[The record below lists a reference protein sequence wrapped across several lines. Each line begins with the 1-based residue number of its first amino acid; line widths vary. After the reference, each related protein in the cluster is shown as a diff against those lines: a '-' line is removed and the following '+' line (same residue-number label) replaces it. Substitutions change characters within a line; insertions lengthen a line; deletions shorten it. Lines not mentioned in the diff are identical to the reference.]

1 MNKLHLAIAAGVLL
15 ATSAITA
22 QKCTAQTGM
31 AQAWPSRNVRC
42 IVPFAA
48 GSTPDT
54 VGRILADRLQKKL
67 GVPFVV
73 ENKPGAS
80 GNIGTD
86 AIAKS
91 EADGYTFGLSI
102 VGPLV
107 LNKLLF
113 KALPYDPAKDL
124 VPIMI
129 VATQPSVLV
138 VSNDLGVKDFASLVA
153 RLKKDSAKLN
163 YGSIGYGSLSQLAM
177 VAIAAKSEA
186 HPEHIAYPGSPN
198 VVTALTRNDVQMAV
212 LPAAS
217 VAPQAE
223 AGLLKMLAV
232 TSGTRSA
239 LLPNVPTLR
248 ESGID
253 GIEAGAWIGLV
264 APANTPAAILDQLR
278 AAVAEILAE
287 PEIREKLTALYM
299 EPVADTPDEFRAVM
313 KQELDRWGP
322 VIEHNNIHIE

>member
-1 MNKLHLAIAAGVLL
+1 MKKLLLSIAAVTLL
-15 ATSAITA
+15 ATSAVM
-22 QKCTAQTGM
+22 AQT
-31 AQAWPSRNVRC
+31 WPTRTVRC

-48 GSTPDT
+48 GSTPDS

-80 GNIGTD
+80 GNTGTD

-91 EADGYTFGLSI
+91 GADGYTIGLSI
-102 VGPLV
+102 VGPLA

-113 KALPYDPAKDL
+113 KALPYDPARDL
-124 VPIMI
+124 APITI

-138 VSNDLGVKDFASLVA
+138 VSNDLGVKDFVSLVA
-153 RLKKDSAKLN
+153 LLKKDSAKLN
-163 YGSIGYGSLSQLAM
+163 YGSIGYGSLSHLAM
-177 VAIAAKSEA
+177 VAIASKSDA

-239 LLPNVPTLR
+239 LLPDVPTLR

-253 GIEAGAWIGLV
+253 GIEAGAWVGLV
-264 APANTPAAILDQLR
+264 APANTPAAILDQIR
-278 AAVAEILAE
+278 ATVVEILAE
-287 PEIREKLTALYM
+287 PAVRTRLTALYM
-299 EPVADTPDEFRAVM
+299 EPVANSPDEFRSVIN
-313 KQELDRWGP
+313 QELARWGP
-322 VIEHNNIHIE
+322 VIENNNIRIQ

>member
-1 MNKLHLAIAAGVLL
+1 MKKLLLAIAAAALL
-15 ATSAITA
+15 TTSDVM
-22 QKCTAQTGM
+22 AQTGM
-31 AQAWPSRNVRC
+31 AEIWPTRNVRC

-48 GSTPDT
+48 GSTPDS

-67 GVPFVV
+67 GVAFVV

-91 EADGYTFGLSI
+91 EADGYTIGLSI

-113 KALPYDPAKDL
+113 KSLPYDPARDL
-124 VPIMI
+124 APVTI

-138 VSNDLGVKDFASLVA
+138 VSNDLGVTDFAALVA
-153 RLKKDSAKLN
+153 RLKRDSAKLN

-177 VAIAAKSEA
+177 VAIASKSEA

-239 LLPNVPTLR
+239 LLPDVPTLR

-253 GIEAGAWIGLV
+253 GVEAGAWVGLV
-264 APANTPAAILDQLR
+264 APANTPAAILDRLR
-278 AAVAEILAE
+278 ATVVEILAE
-287 PEIREKLTALYM
+287 PEVSEKLTALYM
-299 EPVADTPDEFRAVM
+299 EPVGNTPDEFRAVM

-322 VIEHNNIHIE
+322 VIQNNNIHIE

>member
-1 MNKLHLAIAAGVLL
+1 MKKLLLSIAAVALL
-15 ATSAITA
+15 ATSSVM
-22 QKCTAQTGM
+22 AQT
-31 AQAWPSRNVRC
+31 WPTRNVRC

-48 GSTPDT
+48 GSTPDS

-91 EADGYTFGLSI
+91 EADGYTIGLSI
-102 VGPLV
+102 VGPLA

-113 KALPYDPAKDL
+113 KALPYDPARDL
-124 VPIMI
+124 APITI

-138 VSNDLGVKDFASLVA
+138 VSNDLGVKDFASFVA
-153 RLKKDSAKLN
+153 LLKKDSAKLN
-163 YGSIGYGSLSQLAM
+163 YGSIGYGSLSHLAM
-177 VAIAAKSEA
+177 VAIASKSGA

-239 LLPNVPTLR
+239 LLPDVPTLR

-264 APANTPAAILDQLR
+264 APANTPAAILDQIR
-278 AAVAEILAE
+278 ASVVEILAE
-287 PEIREKLTALYM
+287 PAVRERLTALYM
-299 EPVADTPDEFRAVM
+299 EPVANTPDEFRSVT

-322 VIEHNNIHIE
+322 VIENNNIRIE

>member
-1 MNKLHLAIAAGVLL
+1 MKKLLLPIAFFTLL
-15 ATSAITA
+15 ATSPV
-22 QKCTAQTGM
+22 TAQT
-31 AQAWPSRNVRC
+31 WPTRNVRC

-54 VGRILADRLQKKL
+54 VGRILADRLQQRL

-73 ENKPGAS
+73 ENKSGAS

-91 EADGYTFGLSI
+91 AADGYTIGLSI
-102 VGPLV
+102 VGPLA
-107 LNKLLF
+107 LNKLMF
-113 KALPYDPAKDL
+113 KALPYDPATDL
-124 VPIMI
+124 ALITI

-138 VSNDLGVKDFASLVA
+138 VSNDLGVKDFASFVA
-153 RLKKDSAKLN
+153 LLKRDSAKLN

-177 VAIAAKSEA
+177 VAITSKSGA
-186 HPEHIAYPGSPN
+186 HPEHIAYTGSPN

-217 VAPQAE
+217 VVPQAE

-232 TSGTRSA
+232 TSGTRSV
-239 LLPNVPTLR
+239 LLPDVPTLR

-253 GIEAGAWIGLV
+253 GVEAGAWIGLV
-264 APANTPAAILDQLR
+264 APANTPTAILDEVR
-278 AAVAEILAE
+278 SAVVEILAE
-287 PEIREKLTALYM
+287 PAVRDKLTALYM
-299 EPVADTPDEFRAVM
+299 EPVADTPDEFRSVIR
-313 KQELDRWGP
+313 QELDRWRP
-322 VIEHNNIHIE
+322 VIETNDIRIQ

>member
-15 ATSAITA
+15 ATTAITA

-31 AQAWPSRNVRC
+31 AQAWPTRNVRC

-278 AAVAEILAE
+278 AAVVEILAE

-299 EPVADTPDEFRAVM
+299 EPVADTADEFRAVM

-322 VIEHNNIHIE
+322 VIENNNIHIE